1 MKEHRGIHRRSA
13 LREEATDRYG
23 KKRRITQD
31 KESSEPDADL
41 ELIGFGLNPVKY
53 GRILPT
59 FTGIQSD
66 SITSD
71 R

>member
-1 MKEHRGIHRRSA
+1 MREDSGIPRRSA
-13 LREEATDRYG
+13 LREEATNRYG
-23 KKRRITQD
+23 KERRINHD
-31 KESSEPDADL
+31 KEFSEPVVNL

-53 GRILPT
+53 GRILPA